1 MKNWRCTGASVV
13 GQSHARFG
21 TPCQDAHAWAQLN
34 DILILASAD
43 GAGSAKHAEWG
54 SAQAVE
60 AAVEHIITHI
70 LARPADHTS
79 QNGTESLLGA
89 VAGAFAAAR
98 DTAVD
103 LADRKQVALRDLAS
117 TLLVAVVSGG
127 CIAVGQVGDGAI
139 VGSLG
144 GDAGFRAITK
154 PFHGRYINETAFI
167 TQENYTDYLQLQVI
181 EGEVREIAVFSDGF
195 ETVAINYA
203 TGKPNSALFSGLFQF
218 MSATPETAI
227 RLEALRRLLSGERIA
242 ERSDDDKTVILAT
255 CIDDANTEQTCA

>member
-1 MKNWRCTGASVV
+1 MKTWRCTGASVV
-13 GQSHARFG
+13 GQGHERFG

-34 DILILASAD
+34 DILILTSAD

-54 SAQAVE
+54 SALAVE
-60 AAVEHIITHI
+60 TAVEHLITHI
-70 LARPADHTS
+70 LARPEDHTS
-79 QNGTESLLGA
+79 KKGTGRLLDA
-89 VAGAFAAAR
+89 IADAFAAAR
-98 DTAVD
+98 DAAVE
-103 LADRKQVALRDLAS
+103 LADSKQVALRDLAS

-127 CIAVGQVGDGAI
+127 FMAVRQVGDGAI
-139 VGSLG
+139 VGSLD
-144 GDAGFRAITK
+144 GDEGFRAITK

-203 TGKPNSALFSGLFQF
+203 TGQPNSALFNGLFQF
-218 MSATPETAI
+218 MNATPETAI

-242 ERSDDDKTVILAT
+242 EKSDDDKTVILAT
-255 CIDDANTEQTCA
+255 CIDDANAEQRCA